1 MEWSKAQSG
10 ENLLRSTMSNEMP
23 TNQCENSPVR
33 SIFDVRAPLTR
44 SAGRIKKRQSG
55 KAKREKQRRKKRVE
69 KTIFSYREISAAKKK
84 KRGEYRPTS
93 LLTSGHRSWRNV
105 FILHPRFFPHF
116 TFCFLFLGIFFVD
129 EYQPPINITAHD
141 EILDALFDGGEINSR
156 VEIAYEDRE
165 WKITIHLVPNVS
177 NFHQLLQIFHF
188 PQLEG

>member
-1 MEWSKAQSG
+1 
-10 ENLLRSTMSNEMP
+10 MSNEMP
-23 TNQCENSPVR
+23 TNQCKNSPVR
-33 SIFDVRAPLTR
+33 SIFDVRAPLTH

-55 KAKREKQRRKKRVE
+55 KAKREKERRKKRVE

-84 KRGEYRPTS
+84 EESIVQQACS
-93 LLTSGHRSWRNV
+93 LRATDPDGMFSSSIHA
-105 FILHPRFFPHF
+105 FFPILHPVFYFW
-116 TFCFLFLGIFFVD
+116 GSFFVD

-156 VEIAYEDRE
+156 AEIAYEDRE
-165 WKITIHLVPNVS
+165 WKIAIHLVPNVS